1 MLAVSLIENT
11 FKTSN
16 SRIDMLTFNEIIEL
30 KTKLA
35 NGEIPL
41 EIAKEQFWN
50 DFKEEQRSWHTKDW
64 QERRSKFIK
73 DKCEIC
79 SSKETL
85 TIQHLSHPR
94 KYSEYLRE
102 TTREYAKYYIDTNP
116 EINESKFT
124 DYVLKKYDYVPVPLC
139 PNCKSKN
146 PSERVRKI
154 PKYRCADCKHEF
166 DEAIFKSLN
175 ELISI
180 FYENEEAYEVQDRCF
195 ISKDKYRNKN
205 NLTSVRYWLQREHA
219 KNKDSEQI
227 EKEAFLLYLDDCI
240 KYLSFEDTITACKK
254 CAYNFD
260 IQKMELCPKCKQH
273 YKGLQYPT
281 CIECLPE
288 EKRKAVLESI
298 EFGKDLQAWHED
310 LGID

>member
-1 MLAVSLIENT
+1 
-11 FKTSN
+11 
-16 SRIDMLTFNEIIEL
+16 MLTYNEIINL
-30 KTKLA
+30 RDKLVS
-35 NGEIPL
+35 GEIEL
-41 EIAKEQFWN
+41 EFAKVEFWN

-64 QERRSKFIK
+64 KERRSKFIK
-73 DKCEIC
+73 DKCQIC

-94 KYSEYLRE
+94 KHSEYLRE
-102 TTREYAKYYIDTNP
+102 ITREYTKDH
-116 EINESKFT
+116 INISPKINKSEFI
-124 DYVLKKYDYVPVPLC
+124 DYVLKNHDYEPVSLC

-146 PSERVRKI
+146 PSVRVRKT
-154 PKYRCADCKHEF
+154 PKYRCTDCKHEF
-166 DEAIFKSLN
+166 DEAIYRSIN

-180 FYENEEAYEVQDRCF
+180 FYENEDAYEIQDKCF
-195 ISKDKYRNKN
+195 VSKDKWENKN
-205 NLTSVRYWLQREHA
+205 NLKGLRYWFQRESA
-219 KNKDSEQI
+219 KNKDFEQI
-227 EKEAFLLYLDDCI
+227 EKEAFLLYLNDII

-260 IQKMELCPKCKQH
+260 IKKMELCPKCKQH

-288 EKRKAVLESI
+288 EKRKAALESI
-298 EFGKDLQAWHED
+298 QFGKEWHEMHKR